1 VRYLKEQF
9 IPVCWLVLL
18 VSTGYATMVS
28 DDAVWRRGMFSA
40 GVPSKAVG
48 KVTPE
53 ELTTAVKEGKIATSG
68 KIEQEGEA
76 NAAPALA
83 EGELRFKVDPDYGF
97 IEYRLGNQEVSLY
110 GNAYAEYGQ
119 NTIKADVI
127 RYRVDDKVVWAEG
140 RAILTDPQQSV
151 VGNRMSYDLNTKQ
164 GLVYGG
170 NSQAAVGYYTGEKVK
185 WVSEKTLFARNGTFT
200 TCDKEEPDYNFW
212 SPRLKITIDDQ
223 VVAQPAVM
231 HISRVPVMALPY
243 YYMSLRRD
251 RHSGFLAPYVRY
263 VSGQYFTVNNG
274 YFWAI
279 NDFCDL
285 TTRLNYYSKRGWQQ
299 QGYFVYL
306 YGSKTSINSLN
317 LGHMFD
323 RSINEEWWSV
333 NWYHRQDISDRTT
346 ALGQLALRNDVT
358 YDRKIGEDFQARTV
372 NNLSSFAALTHR
384 LDTYS
389 FLAEVRRTELINT
402 TYSAGQSP
410 LAAPVPYTTITSS
423 LPHISLSGTTQEIDD
438 SSVYYSLNSDF
449 MNYYQFDH
457 SLQREI
463 NLYRRLTATGNLTRP
478 FRFFGWLNYAPA
490 TSYQE
495 QWEINN
501 IYGVSNHFFG
511 QYTISNGVN
520 TKIYGIFPLPE
531 DRVLRHIIYP
541 SIIHTYSPRINTNS
555 LYQGYI
561 TGLGSNYLN
570 MSLSNSLDLRLP
582 EENADSLSDNTS
594 RQYPYNSAKNSEQS
608 GLDSYQ
614 GNNSGT
620 GTTSG
625 NNGSGDESGLVHSQ
639 RGRYYGG
646 TRIDLIDLSSSISYN
661 FWPLTQ
667 DPSQDRAIS
676 LLDQP
681 LPQLTARNW
690 SELHHSLK
698 INPTFANWYNLSS
711 QLILYQDPYKK
722 FKTTNLSVVTS
733 LGFNTAGM
741 QKEQATEED
750 TTGTTTESAL
760 TGSSQAQ
767 TEAGINRYNPSL
779 DNATL
784 DRMKA
789 GEGMG
794 EGFMIQFDH
803 EYSPGLTSSNDIHT
817 IRGEIGFNL
826 SKMWRIRYD
835 NYYDLHNGKVI
846 SEHYRIYRDLH
857 CWEAEVRVSTE
868 RSQVEYWFQIRI
880 KELPEFQLFGTRQ
893 REY

>member
-1 VRYLKEQF
+1 MVRYLKDKLAITLF
-9 IPVCWLVLL
+9 LL
-18 VSTGYATMVS
+18 LALSAGYATMVS
-28 DDAVWRRGMFSA
+28 DDAKWRRGMFSEVLPAKKA
-40 GVPSKAVG
+40 GRI
-48 KVTPE
+48 TPE
-53 ELTTAVKEGKIATSG
+53 ELTTAVKEGKITASG
-68 KIEQEGEA
+68 EIEKKGEEE
-76 NAAPALA
+76 AAPALA

-97 IEYRLGNQEVSLY
+97 IEYRLSNQEVSLY
-110 GNAYAEYGQ
+110 GSAYAEYAQ

-151 VGNRMSYDLNTKQ
+151 VGRRMSYDLNTKQ

-185 WVSEKTLFARNGTFT
+185 WVSEKTLFAHNGTFT

-212 SPRLKITIDDQ
+212 SPSLKITIDDQ
-223 VVAQPAVM
+223 VVARPAIM
-231 HISRVPVMALPY
+231 HLSRVPVMVLPY

-299 QGYFVYL
+299 QGYFIYL
-306 YGSKTSINSLN
+306 YGSKSSINSVN
-317 LGHMFD
+317 VGHMFD
-323 RSINEEWWSV
+323 RSVDVEWWSV
-333 NWYHRQDISDRTT
+333 NWYHRQDITDRTT

-358 YDRKIGEDFQARTV
+358 YDRKVGEDFQSRTV

-402 TYSAGQSP
+402 TYSAGQNP

-423 LPHISLSGTTQEIDD
+423 LPHMSLSGTTQEIDD
-438 SSVYYSLNSDF
+438 SAVYYSLNSDF

-457 SLQREI
+457 SMQKEV
-463 NLYRRLTATGNLTRP
+463 NLYRRLSGTGNLTRP

-490 TSYQE
+490 GSFKET
-495 QWEINN
+495 WEIHNVRGFNN
-501 IYGVSNHFFG
+501 HHFE
-511 QYTISNGVN
+511 QYTVSNGVN

-531 DRVLRHIIYP
+531 ERVLRHIIYP
-541 SIIHTYSPRINTNS
+541 SVIHTYSPRINTNS

-582 EENADSLSDNTS
+582 EEQTDSLS
-594 RQYPYNSAKNSEQS
+594 
-608 GLDSYQ
+608 
-614 GNNSGT
+614 
-620 GTTSG
+620 GTTSQTSSYRSDKTTETQDSSKYADS
-625 NNGSGDESGLVHSQ
+625 NNTQAVAEGSGDTGDESGLVHSQ
-639 RGRYYGG
+639 KSQYYGG
-646 TRIDLIDLSSSISYN
+646 TRIELVDLSSSVSYN
-661 FWPLTQ
+661 FWPLNQSTNR
-667 DPSQDRAIS
+667 DRAIS
-676 LLDQP
+676 LQDQP
-681 LPQLTARNW
+681 LPQLTTRNW
-690 SELHHSLK
+690 SEVHHSLK
-698 INPTFANWYNLSS
+698 VSPTFANWYNVSS
-711 QLILYQDPYKK
+711 QLILNQDPYKELR
-722 FKTTNLSVVTS
+722 TTYLSVVTS
-733 LGFNTAGM
+733 IGFNTAGM
-741 QKEQATEED
+741 QKEQTTEE
-750 TTGTTTESAL
+750 TQTAEGQTST
-760 TGSSQAQ
+760 SSSEAQ
-767 TEAGINRYNPSL
+767 TEAGINRYNPSIE
-779 DNATL
+779 NATL
-784 DRMKA
+784 DRLKA

-794 EGFMIQFDH
+794 EGFMVQFDH

-817 IRGEIGFNL
+817 LRGEIGFNL
-826 SKMWRIRYD
+826 SKMWRVRYD
-835 NYYDLHNGKVI
+835 NYYDLHNGRVI

-857 CWEAEVRVSTE
+857 CWEAEVRISTE

>member
-1 VRYLKEQF
+1 
-9 IPVCWLVLL
+9 LVPCLQHKSVIIIFL
-18 VSTGYATMVS
+18 TLAVSAGYATMVS
-28 DDAVWRRGMFSA
+28 DDAKWRRGMFSEGVMAKTA
-40 GVPSKAVG
+40 GRI
-48 KVTPE
+48 TPD
-53 ELTTAVKEGKIATSG
+53 ELTTAVKEGKVTASG
-68 KIEQEGEA
+68 KIEPTGETT
-76 NAAPALA
+76 AASALA

-97 IEYRLGNQEVSLY
+97 IEYRLSNQEVSLY
-110 GNAYAEYGQ
+110 GGAFVEYAQ

-151 VGNRMSYDLNTKQ
+151 IGRRMSYDLNTKQ

-185 WVSEKTLFARNGTFT
+185 WVSQKTLFASNGTFT

-212 SPRLKITIDDQ
+212 SPRLKITLDEQ

-231 HISRVPVMALPY
+231 HISRVPVMALPF

-285 TTRLNYYSKRGWQQ
+285 TARLNYYSKRGWQQ

-306 YGSKTSINSLN
+306 YGSRSSINSLN
-317 LGHMFD
+317 VGHMFD
-323 RSINEEWWSV
+323 RSVDVEWWSV
-333 NWYHRQDISDRTT
+333 NWYHRQDITDRTT

-358 YDRKIGEDFQARTV
+358 YDRKVGEDFQTRTV

-384 LDTYS
+384 MDAYS

-402 TYSAGQSP
+402 TYAAGQNP
-410 LAAPVPYTTITSS
+410 LAAPVPYVTTTSS
-423 LPHISLSGTTQEIDD
+423 LPHISLSGTTQEIGD
-438 SSVYYSLNSDF
+438 SAVYYSLNSNF
-449 MNYYQFDH
+449 MNYYQYDRMA
-457 SLQREI
+457 QKEV
-463 NLYRRLTATGNLTRP
+463 NLYRRMTATGNLTRP

-490 TSYQE
+490 GSYQE
-495 QWEINN
+495 TWEIHNVRGFNN
-501 IYGVSNHFFG
+501 HHFE
-511 QYTISNGVN
+511 QYTLSNGVN

-531 DRVLRHIIYP
+531 ERVLRHIIYP
-541 SIIHTYSPRINTNS
+541 SITHTYSPQINTTT

-561 TGLGSNYLN
+561 AGLGSNYLSL
-570 MSLSNSLDLRLP
+570 SLSNSLDLRLP
-582 EENADSLSDNTS
+582 DEQTDSLTGMTS
-594 RQYPYNSAKNSEQS
+594 QTSSYRPNNPTQTQDTSKYSGDSSNSTTQDNSASTV
-608 GLDSYQ
+608 D
-614 GNNSGT
+614 
-620 GTTSG
+620 
-625 NNGSGDESGLVHSQ
+625 DSGLVHSQ
-639 RGRYYGG
+639 RSKYYGG
-646 TRIDLIDLSSSISYN
+646 TRLELVDLSSSISYN
-661 FWPLTQ
+661 FWPYQVSSNRQL
-667 DPSQDRAIS
+667 AIS
-676 LLDQP
+676 ITDQP
-681 LPQLTARNW
+681 LPQLTTRNW

-698 INPTFANWYNLSS
+698 VNPTFANWYNLSS
-711 QLILYQDPYKK
+711 QLILSQDPYKALR
-722 FKTTNLSVVTS
+722 TTNLSVVTS
-733 LGFNTAGM
+733 LGFNTAGV
-741 QKEQATEED
+741 QKEQTPED
-750 TTGTTTESAL
+750 TQTTDGQTTTESSA
-760 TGSSQAQ
+760 AQ
-767 TEAGINRYNPSL
+767 TAAGINRYNPSL
-779 DNATL
+779 ENTTL
-784 DRMKA
+784 DRLRA

-817 IRGEIGFNL
+817 LRGEIGFDL
-826 SKMWRIRYD
+826 SRMWRIRYD
-835 NYYDLHNGKVI
+835 NYYDLHNGRVI

-857 CWEAEVRVSTE
+857 CWEAEVRISTE